1 MRCKILIIFIFIII
15 INISFLSALCEKI
28 YEKGK
33 DIDFYIF
40 LDTDYINEDRLF
52 KEAFRINNYVKHFKP
67 YKEYK
72 FAYYYEQNIGDC
84 SHLID
89 CNSLGVKIIYKEMR
103 QQGYATARK
112 VDKTNYQLVY
122 LNPRY
127 INRHLVLH
135 ELAHA
140 IGNLKD
146 LDRIKDKRDKD
157 SKTLMHYGS
166 YSYHLADW
174 QIEDIKENI
183 IESKRWCRINKY
195 D

>member
-1 MRCKILIIFIFIII
+1 
-15 INISFLSALCEKI
+15 
-28 YEKGK
+28 
-33 DIDFYIF
+33 
-40 LDTDYINEDRLF
+40 
-52 KEAFRINNYVKHFKP
+52 
-67 YKEYK
+67 
-72 FAYYYEQNIGDC
+72 
-84 SHLID
+84 
-89 CNSLGVKIIYKEMR
+89 MR

-183 IESKRWCRINKY
+183 IESKRCCRINKY
-195 D
+195 Y